1 MTFIETNGTKL
12 YTEAHGKGPAIIFV
26 HEFADNLES
35 WSMQIAALSRRYKCI
50 TFNARGY
57 PPSGVPEEPE
67 QYSQK
72 IAAEDI
78 KAVLDGYSLQSA
90 HIVGCSMGAFAALHF
105 AILYPENALSIAL
118 ISCGYGAPKDQQ
130 DAYAKDSEML
140 AEKYREIGSEA
151 MAEQYA
157 NGVFRQQ
164 FKNKDLKG
172 WQAFKERL
180 ASHSEEGAAL
190 TMLGVQR
197 KRPSLYDLEEQI
209 IKVNLPALVVVGDED
224 DWCIEPSIFLK
235 RTLPRSGL
243 CILPRT
249 GHTVNL
255 EEPTLTNLM
264 LVEFLAMVESGD
276 WSAKQDYLGKS
287 ALLSGLK

>member
-1 MTFIETNGTKL
+1 
-12 YTEAHGKGPAIIFV
+12 
-26 HEFADNLES
+26 
-35 WSMQIAALSRRYKCI
+35 
-50 TFNARGY
+50 
-57 PPSGVPEEPE
+57 
-67 QYSQK
+67 
-72 IAAEDI
+72 
-78 KAVLDGYSLQSA
+78 
-90 HIVGCSMGAFAALHF
+90 
-105 AILYPENALSIAL
+105 
-118 ISCGYGAPKDQQ
+118 
-130 DAYAKDSEML
+130 
-140 AEKYREIGSEA
+140 
-151 MAEQYA
+151 
-157 NGVFRQQ
+157 
-164 FKNKDLKG
+164 
-172 WQAFKERL
+172 
-180 ASHSEEGAAL
+180 
-190 TMLGVQR
+190 MLGVQR